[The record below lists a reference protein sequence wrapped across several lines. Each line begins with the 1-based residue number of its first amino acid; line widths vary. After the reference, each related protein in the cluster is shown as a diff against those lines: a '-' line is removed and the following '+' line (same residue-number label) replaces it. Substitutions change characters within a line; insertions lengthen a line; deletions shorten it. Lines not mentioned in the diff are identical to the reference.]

1 MKQILDKIGRF
12 KFPLLILLLGILM
25 MLIPSGAKKTGAESC
40 CELGDAL
47 SLTEGVGEACVLIS
61 ENGVVVVCDG
71 ARDAKVRID
80 ITEAVKAYTGFGA
93 DKITILKRDGTK

>member
-1 MKQILDKIGRF
+1 MKRVLDFLKRF
-12 KFPLLILLLGILM
+12 KFPLLILALGILL
-25 MLIPSGAKKTGAESC
+25 MLIPTKEKKAEGNSC

-47 SLTEGVGEACVLIS
+47 SLTQGVGEAYVLVS

-71 ARDAKVRID
+71 AQEAKIRME

-93 DKITILKRDGTK
+93 DRITILKRDGTK